1 MQAKIIAVF
10 NEKGG
15 SGKTTTTCQLA
26 GSFGLRGYDVLVADL
41 DSQGTA
47 STWLSNEEGQNIK
60 AKIWEGHRFKSGV
73 KDQLRELS
81 AKFEIIVVDCP
92 PSVEQPST
100 WNALLVADLILIPT
114 KLSPPDITAL
124 AAAKKLA
131 RKAIEE
137 ARRNIPVRVVA
148 NTARMHMND
157 DKEFFSQLQADS
169 EFPPLELV
177 LGDRKAFSRSMI
189 VGSTVHYFQSENAK
203 KMEPAVAET
212 EALCNAVEDL
222 LKLRG
227 KGGKR

>member
-26 GSFGLRGYDVLVADL
+26 GTLGRNGYDVLVADL

-47 STWLSNEEGQNIK
+47 TTWLSNEAGKNIK
-60 AKIWEGHRFKSGV
+60 VTNWAGYKYKEGV
-73 KDQLRELS
+73 KDELRKLS
-81 AKFEIIVVDCP
+81 SKYEVIVVDCP
-92 PSVEQPST
+92 PSVEQAST

-157 DKEFFSQLQADS
+157 DKEFFSQLQADT
-169 EFPPLELV
+169 EFPPLDLV
-177 LGDRKAFSRSMI
+177 LGDRKAYSRSMI
-189 VGSTVHYFQSENAK
+189 VGSTVHFFQSETAK
-203 KMEPAVAET
+203 KIEPAVAEA
-212 EALCNAVEDL
+212 EALCKTVEEL
-222 LKLRG
+222 VKLRRKAG
-227 KGGKR
+227 VK